1 MSEVQFADLN
11 NMIIVGD
18 ERAPVEAEKLLR
30 EGIAARVI
38 LDQALL
44 PGMDEVGRR
53 MKSGEAF
60 IPEVLLSARTMQ
72 ACLDVIR
79 PELAKEDSDSIAKIV
94 IGTVEG
100 DLHDIGKN
108 LVAML
113 LAGAGFEVINL
124 GKGVTA
130 EQFLAA
136 VREHKPHIVAMS
148 ALLTTTVPRMS
159 DVVKLLEES
168 GLRDGV
174 KVIVGG
180 APVTDAYARE
190 IGADGYGANA
200 SLAVENCK
208 ALMSVRQ

>member
-1 MSEVQFADLN
+1 MSEVQFADLT
-11 NMIIVGD
+11 NMIVVGD
-18 ERAPVEAEKLLR
+18 ERAPVEVEKLVR
-30 EGIAARVI
+30 DGIAARVI

-79 PELAKEDSDSIAKIV
+79 PELAKEDSDSMTKIV

-148 ALLTTTVPRMS
+148 ALLTTTLPRML
-159 DVVKLLEES
+159 DVVTLLQES

-208 ALMSVRQ
+208 ALMSLRQ